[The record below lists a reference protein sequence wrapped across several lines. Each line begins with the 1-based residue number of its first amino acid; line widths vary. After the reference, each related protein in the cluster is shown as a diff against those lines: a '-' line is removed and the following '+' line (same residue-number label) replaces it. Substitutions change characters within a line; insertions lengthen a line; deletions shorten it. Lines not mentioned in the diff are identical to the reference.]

1 MTSAEIIAVGSE
13 LLKPEK
19 IDTNS
24 LWFTEKLNEIGIQ
37 VRVKVIVGDEIET
50 IKQVVQQSLTRSE
63 LIILTGGLGPTQD
76 DVTREA
82 VARAVN
88 RELIYRPEIAELI
101 RQKFALM
108 NRPMLETNKRQ
119 AYIIDG
125 ARVLHNENGT
135 AVGMHLELEAD
146 RMIVLLPGPPRE
158 NQPMFEKQVLPV
170 LRAKT
175 GNVVFKRRI
184 LRVSGMGE
192 SAVDEAIAP
201 IYSKYE
207 SIETTILFNRSEIEI
222 HLMAR
227 ADSEEKAIDLLD
239 DLTSEIVGKLG
250 IAVFATNGETM
261 EEVVGELLKSRG
273 ETVAVAESCTGGL
286 IGMRL
291 TEVPGS
297 SAYFL
302 QGVIAYSN
310 EAKVKLLGV
319 DENLI
324 KAHGAVSAEVA
335 EAMARGILIKSGSDY
350 AISVTGIA
358 GPGGGT
364 PEKPVGL
371 VFIGY
376 ADREQAKSLK
386 VNLPGDRYLIRW
398 RASQMAMDYLR
409 RKILQKEDTKI

>member
-201 IYSKYE
+201 IYSRYK

-222 HLMAR
+222 HL
-227 ADSEEKAIDLLD
+227 
-239 DLTSEIVGKLG
+239 
-250 IAVFATNGETM
+250 
-261 EEVVGELLKSRG
+261 
-273 ETVAVAESCTGGL
+273 
-286 IGMRL
+286 
-291 TEVPGS
+291 
-297 SAYFL
+297 
-302 QGVIAYSN
+302 
-310 EAKVKLLGV
+310 
-319 DENLI
+319 
-324 KAHGAVSAEVA
+324 H
-335 EAMARGILIKSGSDY
+335 
-350 AISVTGIA
+350 
-358 GPGGGT
+358 GPG
-364 PEKPVGL
+364 
-371 VFIGY
+371 
-376 ADREQAKSLK
+376 
-386 VNLPGDRYLIRW
+386 
-398 RASQMAMDYLR
+398 
-409 RKILQKEDTKI
+409 

>member
-37 VRVKVIVGDEIET
+37 VKVKIIVGDEIET

-82 VARAVN
+82 VARAIN
-88 RELIYRPEIAELI
+88 RELIYSPEIAESI
-101 RQKFALM
+101 RQKFAMM

-125 ARVLHNENGT
+125 ARVLHNESGT
-135 AVGMHLELEAD
+135 AVGMQLELEEG
-146 RMIVLLPGPPRE
+146 RMIVMLPGPPRE
-158 NQPMFEKQVLPV
+158 NQPMFEKQVLPI

-175 GNVVFKRRI
+175 GSVVFKRRI
-184 LRVSGMGE
+184 LKVSGMGE

-201 IYSKYE
+201 IYSRYE
-207 SIETTILFNRSEIEI
+207 LIETTILFNRSEIEI

-227 ADSEEKAIDLLD
+227 ADSEEKAINLLD
-239 DLTSEIVGKLG
+239 DLTSEIVSKLG

-261 EEVVGELLKSRG
+261 EQVVGELLKSRG

-291 TEVPGS
+291 TEIPGS

-310 EAKVKLLGV
+310 EAKVKLLDV

-324 KAHGAVSAEVA
+324 KTHGAVSAEVA
-335 EAMARGILIKSGSDY
+335 EAMARGIRMKSGSDY

-376 ADREQAKSLK
+376 ADREQTKSLK

-409 RKILQKEDTKI
+409 RKILQKEDMKI